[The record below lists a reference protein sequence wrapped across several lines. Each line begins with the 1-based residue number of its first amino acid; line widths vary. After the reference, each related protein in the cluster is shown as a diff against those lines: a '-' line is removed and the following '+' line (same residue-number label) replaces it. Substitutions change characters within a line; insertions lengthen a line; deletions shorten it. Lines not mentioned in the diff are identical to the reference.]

1 MTFTQFRRSGASRRR
16 LLAVAGAVLLL
27 AAALA
32 VFTPVSRAPAA
43 ATASATPMAVAVT
56 TTPITAF
63 DPADS
68 TRTRFGDLV
77 FLGGL
82 VISSPDPAVAGL
94 SGLTIAPDGR
104 DFLAV
109 SDYGFWVGGRLLSA
123 PDGRPLGIEGLRVAP
138 LLAPDGKPFR
148 SKPQSDAEAVTRRA
162 GPGGRSD
169 VLVSI
174 EGRQFLT
181 YPGPDPM
188 GQRPTVRKLPDALR
202 KLPVNSGIETLV
214 VIPDGPFAGQL
225 LAIAEGRKGDDPA
238 IPAWILGAR
247 TVSPLMVARHGDYA
261 VTDAAFLP
269 GGDLVILERRFGLLS
284 WFGARLRRIP
294 AASLKPGAVL
304 DGPVL
309 WETNAAQEIDNMEGL
324 AIHVGP
330 DGRPILTLISDN
342 NGMTTLQRTVLL
354 RFRLVESATQ

>member
-1 MTFTQFRRSGASRRR
+1 MTFTKTWRRGRASRR
-16 LLAVAGAVLLL
+16 LLPVAGAILMLAVA
-27 AAALA
+27 LA
-32 VFTPVSRAPAA
+32 VVVPTPRVPAAPASPA
-43 ATASATPMAVAVT
+43 PTNGLVT

-63 DPADS
+63 DPSDP
-68 TRTRFGDLV
+68 TGTRFGDLV

-82 VISSPDPAVAGL
+82 VIASPDSTVAGL

-104 DFLAV
+104 SFLAV
-109 SDYGFWVGGRLLSA
+109 SDYGFWVDGRILSA
-123 PDGRPLGIEGLRVAP
+123 PNGRPLGIEGVRVAP
-138 LLAPDGKPFR
+138 LLAADGKPFR
-148 SKPQSDAEAVTRRA
+148 SKPQSDAEALTRRT

-214 VIPDGPFAGQL
+214 VIPNGPFAGQL

-247 TVSPLMVARHGDYA
+247 TVSPLKVARRDDYA

-294 AASLKPGAVL
+294 AASLRPGAVL

-309 WETNAAQEIDNMEGL
+309 WESNAAQEIDNMEGL
-324 AIHVGP
+324 AIHVAP
-330 DGRPILTLISDN
+330 DGSPILTLISDN